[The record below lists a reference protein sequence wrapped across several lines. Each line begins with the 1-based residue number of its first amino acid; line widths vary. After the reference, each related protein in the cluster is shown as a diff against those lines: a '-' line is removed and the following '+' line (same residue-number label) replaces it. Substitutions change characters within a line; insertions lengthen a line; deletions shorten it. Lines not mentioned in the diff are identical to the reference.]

1 MRYQDEK
8 QRKQILRALYWFLKA
23 KIEAIQFGLVELEQ
37 EFLPYLLTSE
47 GRTVFEHIGGVN
59 MALLPPPSEGRPE
72 GDDSMAEGTGVL

>member
-1 MRYQDEK
+1 
-8 QRKQILRALYWFLKA
+8 
-23 KIEAIQFGLVELEQ
+23 VELEQ